1 MKKKAYIQLM
11 VVRIASYLN
20 WDFLELNDSPA
31 LQLLLLETLIQGMP
45 LSSNVLCKTD
55 SKRNKIEYKQHEQE
69 RKCFQLNND

>member
-45 LSSNVLCKTD
+45 LSSDIIFLCKTNN
-55 SKRNKIEYKQHEQE
+55 KRLKIEHEHEQ
-69 RKCFQLNND
+69 KKKILPAQ